1 MNDENKIMIFDSM
14 IAKIYALESDKIE
27 FNLYWSLSSSGV
39 YNKLKLEEQIQILQF
54 AVEMYYTIPV
64 FNTSKLGQ
72 FIVILLGQG
81 FEYVLRLAND
91 DVSKVEKDT
100 FIENCKKWCNS

>member
-1 MNDENKIMIFDSM
+1 MNGENKIMIFNSM
-14 IAKIYALESDKIE
+14 ISKIYALESDKIE

-72 FIVILLGQG
+72 FIAMLLSTSS
-81 FEYVLRLAND
+81 EYALRLAND
-91 DVSKVEKDT
+91 DVSKVEKDK
-100 FIENCKKWCNS
+100 FIESCKKWCNS